1 MIKKKPQK
9 AKKKKNILKPPKTKQ
24 IQEDL
29 SNFYNY
35 GEKQLILLNK
45 YPKKIVKASFIT
57 ELMHKIVQEL
67 SKKNLKN
74 IALAIFNIIIVQ
86 NSKNKILKRCF

>member
-9 AKKKKNILKPPKTKQ
+9 SFKKTQKKNHILKPPKTKQ
-24 IQEDL
+24 IQEDIIQL
-29 SNFYNY
+29 LQLWW
-35 GEKQLILLNK
+35 KQLILLNK

-86 NSKNKILKRCF
+86 NS